1 MERQQKEKTKE
12 QSYNERVKMDKS
24 KTYKRKREIQQ
35 GRNKLIQQQGRKY
48 RVKER
53 DT

>member
-24 KTYKRKREIQQ
+24 KTYMRKREIQQ
-35 GRNKLIQQQGRKY
+35 GRNEGQ
-48 RVKER
+48 E
-53 DT
+53 